1 MSENQ
6 QVNNPVLE
14 VSNLSIDFATDY
26 GTFNVIDDISYA
38 VNSGEILGIV
48 GESGCGKTVSSLAV
62 MGLLAKN
69 ARVRTGT
76 ISFGGKNL
84 LAVRESELRQ
94 MRGAEFSMIFQ
105 DPMKSLDPVCT
116 VGSQITEALTEHRSA
131 TKEEARQAAVA
142 MLKNV
147 DIPSPERIFKSY
159 PHELSG
165 GMKQRIMIAM
175 ALICSPKLI
184 IADEPTTA
192 LDVTIQ
198 AQILDLLAGIN
209 REMGTAIVMITHDL
223 GVISDMCDRVLVMYA
238 GHIVESA
245 EKRAIFE
252 KPRHPY
258 TRGLLDS
265 IPKLDE
271 TREELAYIPGVVPSP
286 QNFPQGCRFSTRCGR
301 ALPKCATE
309 VPPPFAVGDSLVKCW
324 LYEEGK

>member
-1 MSENQ
+1 M
-6 QVNNPVLE
+6 PVLDIA
-14 VSNLSIDFATDY
+14 NLSIDFATDY
-26 GTFNVIDDISYA
+26 GTFNVIDDISYS
-38 VNSGEILGIV
+38 VYPGEILGIV

-62 MGLLAKN
+62 MGLLARN

-76 ISFGGKNL
+76 IAFEGRNL
-84 LAVRESELRQ
+84 LSLKERELREK
-94 MRGAEFSMIFQ
+94 RGAEFSMIFQ

-116 VGSQITEALTEHRSA
+116 VGSQIVEALAEHRSV
-131 TKEEARQAAVA
+131 TREEAQRTSIA

-198 AQILDLLAGIN
+198 AQILDLLREIN
-209 REMGTAIVMITHDL
+209 RESGTAVLMITHDL
-223 GVISDMCDRVLVMYA
+223 GVISEMCDRVLVMYA
-238 GHIVESA
+238 GHVVESA
-245 EKRAIFE
+245 PKRPLFE
-252 KPRHPY
+252 SPRHPY

-271 TREELAYIPGVVPSP
+271 TRGELSYIPGIVPSP
-286 QNFPQGCRFSTRCGR
+286 QHFPAGCRFSTRCER

-309 VPPPFAVGDSLVKCW
+309 VPPTFQVGDSLVKCW
-324 LYEEGK
+324 LYEEDE